1 MANSRFTLWK
11 PVNKTASESSVALLT
26 GGDDR
31 TYALGLATALI
42 SRGTALDVIG
52 SDDLDCPE
60 FRDKTGLTFL
70 NLRVDQRRDAS
81 LMKKV
86 SRILLFYAKLIRYAA
101 GAKPK
106 IFHILWNNRFQ
117 FFDRTLLTFYYKWLG
132 KRIVLTAH
140 NVNAGRR
147 DGNDTRLNR
156 LTLRIQYHLAEHIF
170 VHTKKMK
177 QELENDFGVEGTKI
191 TVIPLGINDVFPNTD
206 LTATEARQRLNL
218 GNGKK
223 TILFFGRIAPYKGL
237 EYLISAFQR
246 LLTQR
251 DDYRLIIAGKR
262 EPGFDAYWASIQE
275 AIREDVRRGRILLRA
290 DFIPD
295 NETEIYFKAAD
306 VFVLPYR
313 HIYQSGVLF
322 LGYSFGLPA
331 LVSDVGSLKDEIVEG
346 QTGFVFRPED
356 PVDLAKTLERYFA
369 SDLYADLSGRRQQ
382 LRDYAAKR
390 YSWDTVGEMTT
401 NVYASLLR
409 GIASKGNAPKGASR
423 CQESVMKP
431 AEDA

>member
-1 MANSRFTLWK
+1 M
-11 PVNKTASESSVALLT
+11 NKTASESSVALLT

-60 FRDKTGLTFL
+60 FREKPGLTFL
-70 NLRVDQRRDAS
+70 NLRIDQRRDAS

-86 SRILLFYAKLIRYAA
+86 FRILLFYAKLIRYAA

-117 FFDRTLLTFYYKWLG
+117 FFDRTLLTFYYKLLG

-177 QELENDFGVEGTKI
+177 QELEYDFGVEGTKI

-218 GNGKK
+218 GNGEK

-251 DDYRLIIAGKR
+251 GDYRLIIAGKR
-262 EPGFDAYWASIQE
+262 EPGYDVYWASVQE
-275 AIREDVRRGRILLRA
+275 AIREDVRSGRILLRA

-356 PVDLAKTLERYFA
+356 PVDLAKTLERYFS
-369 SDLYADLSGRRQQ
+369 SDLYANLSGRRQQ
-382 LRDYAAKR
+382 IRDYATKR
-390 YSWDTVGEMTT
+390 YSWDTIGEITT

-409 GIASKGNAPKGASR
+409 GIASNSNAPKGAPR
-423 CQESVMKP
+423 CEESVMKP